1 MALPPFLLEEDVQ
14 THIDLDISTINNRY
28 LERINTFLESP
39 TISEAPNASVSEND
53 GDIFISETLA
63 NLFKS
68 ENVSATVLNF
78 FVRLLELRL
87 YSISQFGLKC
97 KYSGGKKRQ
106 EIEICVGTFVIV
118 GPLNEQTWNRFVMQ
132 CSNKQMR

>member
-78 FVRLLELRL
+78 FVRLLDCDCIAYPSLASSANIAAGKSDKKL
-87 YSISQFGLKC
+87 KSVLGLLC
-97 KYSGGKKRQ
+97 
-106 EIEICVGTFVIV
+106 
-118 GPLNEQTWNRFVMQ
+118 
-132 CSNKQMR
+132 